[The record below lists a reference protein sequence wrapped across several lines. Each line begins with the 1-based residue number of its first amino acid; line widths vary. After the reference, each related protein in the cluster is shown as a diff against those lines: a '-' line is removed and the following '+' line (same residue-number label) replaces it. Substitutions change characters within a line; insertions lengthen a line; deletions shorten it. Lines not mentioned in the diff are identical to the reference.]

1 MKLTPLCLSSST
13 FYFTGSVLLL
23 NKTIITLFASAV
35 NAFWQYLLTIFGAPT
50 QNRTANYGLQNR
62 RYTI

>member
-1 MKLTPLCLSSST
+1 MKLTSLCLSSST
-13 FYFTGSVLLL
+13 FHFTGSVLLL
-23 NKTIITLFASAV
+23 NKTIITFFANTV
-35 NAFWQYLLTIFGAPT
+35 NNFWQYMLTIFGAPT